1 MIVYYYRELEDQI
14 VAKEDDCYFM
24 NASFMNRFTETNK
37 QTVTVTVI
45 WYYYY
50 LFDGTNK

>member
-1 MIVYYYRELEDQI
+1 VIVYYYRELEDQI

-24 NASFMNRFTETNK
+24 NTFMNRSTETNK
-37 QTVTVTVI
+37 QTVTVI